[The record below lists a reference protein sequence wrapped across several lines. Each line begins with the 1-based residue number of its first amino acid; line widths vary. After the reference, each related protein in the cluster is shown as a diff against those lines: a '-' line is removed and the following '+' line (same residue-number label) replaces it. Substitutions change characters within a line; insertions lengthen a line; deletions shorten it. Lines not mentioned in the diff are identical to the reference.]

1 MYSIID
7 ENYKV
12 FSVKRFGREIKFTE
26 IDAEFRH
33 QELENAARIRFQDNF
48 MVVTE
53 YREFDNTEN
62 IKYVNTKN
70 EKEWLKLI
78 RDSENRFA
86 IDLPVLSGMA

>member
-7 ENYKV
+7 ENYKI

-26 IDAEFRH
+26 IEPELRH

-48 MVVTE
+48 RIVTE
-53 YREFDNTEN
+53 YREIDNTQN
-62 IKYVNTKN
+62 VKYVNTKN
-70 EKEWLKLI
+70 ENEWLKLI
-78 RDSENRFA
+78 RDNENKFA